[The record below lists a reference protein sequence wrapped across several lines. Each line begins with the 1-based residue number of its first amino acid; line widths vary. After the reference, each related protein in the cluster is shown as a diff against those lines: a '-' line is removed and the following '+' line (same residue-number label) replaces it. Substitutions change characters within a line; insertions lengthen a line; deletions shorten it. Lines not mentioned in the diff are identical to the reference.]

1 MTIKLREHLFR
12 GFFALAVAMALTSF
26 LTLWSVGIPGM
37 EAARASGLGN
47 ADPLVFYTVLA
58 AACAG
63 GLYALI
69 VSSFLAIRSGKTVSV
84 ELFFFALWAL
94 CQAFEL
100 TKIVSVAFGTLGAGS
115 GVYELATRVA
125 LTGRYCGAIAV
136 FSGSLFAVGLKQ
148 ERGIP
153 ILMVTLVSALLF
165 ASMHP
170 LNSVGPGK
178 DFLAD
183 RGIATLTEAFE
194 AALALLAAINYL
206 IAWRAGKDR
215 AYVWTCI
222 GLVLCIASS
231 TVLKTVPN
239 PLVAAASIPVLVFG
253 TWLHIKSLHDY
264 YLWR

>member
-12 GFFALAVAMALTSF
+12 GFFALSIAMVASSM
-26 LTLWSVGIPGM
+26 LTLWFIGGAGIDQV
-37 EAARASGLGN
+37 RASGLGN
-47 ADPLVFYTVLA
+47 PDPMIFYTVLA
-58 AACAG
+58 AACAS

-69 VSSFLAIRSGKTVSV
+69 VSAFLALRSGKTVSV
-84 ELFFFALWAL
+84 ELFFFSLWAL

-100 TKIVSVAFGTLGAGS
+100 SRIVSVAFGTTGAGS

-125 LTGRYCGAIAV
+125 LAGRYCGAIAV

-170 LNSVGPGK
+170 LNSVGPGR
-178 DFLAD
+178 DLLAD
-183 RGIATLTEAFE
+183 RGIAPLTSAFE
-194 AALALLAAINYL
+194 LALALLAAINYL
-206 IAWRAGKDR
+206 IAWRAGRDR

-222 GLVLCIASS
+222 GLVMCVASA
-231 TVLKTVPN
+231 TVLKTIQN
-239 PLVAAASIPVLVFG
+239 PFIAAGSIPVLVVG
-253 TWLHIKSLHDY
+253 TWLHIKSLHDF

>member
-12 GFFALAVAMALTSF
+12 GFFALSVAMTLTSF
-26 LTLWSVGIPGM
+26 LTLWFVGAEGI
-37 EAARASGLGN
+37 EHARTSGLGN
-47 ADPLVFYTVLA
+47 ADPRVFYTVLA
-58 AACAG
+58 AACAS
-63 GLYALI
+63 GLYALT
-69 VSSFLAIRSGKTVSV
+69 VSAFLAMRSGKTVSV

-100 TKIVSVAFGTLGAGS
+100 TKIVSVAFGTMGAGS
-115 GVYELATRVA
+115 GVYELATRAA
-125 LTGRYCGAIAV
+125 LAGRYCGAIAV

-183 RGIATLTEAFE
+183 RGIEPLTGALELSLTMLATV
-194 AALALLAAINYL
+194 NYL

-215 AYVWTCI
+215 AYVWTCV
-222 GLVLCIASS
+222 GLVLCVAASA
-231 TVLKTVPN
+231 VLKTIPN
-239 PLVAAASIPVLVFG
+239 PIVASASIPVLVFG